1 MFYKKTPDKTP
12 GMSHRR
18 FLFQYFSDLHLER
31 RPLIPRIPQT
41 GDYLILAGD
50 VGYPHTPS
58 YEEFLQ
64 QCGARYKRVFVVYG
78 NHEWDRGSPFTM
90 QPRVPHNVHL
100 LENQSYTLVPGRLTL
115 FGTTLWT
122 PTVRK
127 TAYNQAVKF
136 LHTHLQQIASPRH
149 HTICITH
156 HLPSYHLIAP
166 QFQRYHANHRFANHL
181 DALMY
186 GRHAPRFWICGHSH
200 ALMQRRIGHTTC
212 LLNALPRQ
220 HTTSFTI
227 PLEDLRCDESV
238 DTE

>member
-1 MFYKKTPDKTP
+1 
-12 GMSHRR
+12 MSRRR

-220 HTTSFTI
+220 HTSSFTI